1 MHVLLVHGLGRSPLS
16 MYGLARFLRRQGHSC
31 QLFRASLAPVRTLAD
46 VLDWARSRHPPATID
61 QIVTQ
66 DEFTHDVVL
75 PLGDRWIAFDVT

>member
-1 MHVLLVHGLGRSPLS
+1 MDHIPTVRDLAGLDPRALET
-16 MYGLARFLRRQGHSC
+16 L
-31 QLFRASLAPVRTLAD
+31 RASLAPVRTLAD